1 MYCKRKHCANKK
13 NIFFMSIWFFEN
25 ENSNSLCTH
34 LNLTVNW
41 TSKTYLIDS
50 YVFVFKIGKQIYC
63 ISWTKLGLQISL
75 HSFFKILRR
84 TNEGHKLKS
93 SWVSFFNFRRF
104 WLNAVLSNK
113 THKTDVIDTIQLK
126 HWCGQKMP
134 ILQWADSD
142 PTLPFR
148 GGWDLEF
155 LKVKS

>member
-1 MYCKRKHCANKK
+1 MIFWKWKLKQPVHALKLDGKLNFK
-13 NIFFMSIWFFEN
+13 N
-25 ENSNSLCTH
+25 L
-34 LNLTVNW
+34 LNRQL
-41 TSKTYLIDS
+41 L

-63 ISWTKLGLQISL
+63 ISWTKLGLQISW

>member
-1 MYCKRKHCANKK
+1 MIFWKWKLKQPVHALKLDGKLNFK
-13 NIFFMSIWFFEN
+13 N
-25 ENSNSLCTH
+25 L
-34 LNLTVNW
+34 LNRQL
-41 TSKTYLIDS
+41 L

-113 THKTDVIDTIQLK
+113 TLKTDVIDTIQLK